1 MRPVAPAALA
11 YVLGPL
17 PAAAEVTTVNIS
29 HHPGIGY
36 VTGPVMSHEKLVEK
50 QAEKLGLGRVA
61 ATYRISGGATQSME
75 LVISGS
81 VDFALARL
89 SPVIIAVAKNQ

>member
-1 MRPVAPAALA
+1 MPVSWLPLS
-11 YVLGPL
+11 YMLVTL

-75 LVISGS
+75 LVISGT
-81 VDFALARL
+81 VDLALSRL